1 MIVVDTNVISELM
14 RGEPHPA
21 VLTWVAAQP
30 RALLY
35 TTHINQAEIFYGIA
49 ALPEG
54 RRRTAL
60 TAAATAMF
68 VEDFADHILPF
79 EAEAAARYPE
89 IVLARLQAGNPIEK
103 FDALIAETALAA
115 GASIAT
121 RDFGGFTGCGL
132 AIVNPWERHDRHR
145 ARLPRL

>member
-14 RGEPHPA
+14 RGEPDSA
-21 VLTWVAAQP
+21 VLAWVAAQP

-35 TTHINQAEIFYGIA
+35 TTYINQAEILYGIG

-60 TAAATAMF
+60 AAAADAMF
-68 VEDFADHILPF
+68 AEDFAGRILPF
-79 EAEAAARYPE
+79 EERAAARYPE
-89 IVLARLQAGNPIEK
+89 IVLARRQAGHPIEK
-103 FDALIAETALAA
+103 FDALIAATSLAV

-121 RDFGGFTGCGL
+121 RDAGGFAGCGL
-132 AIVNPWERHDRHR
+132 EVIDPWT
-145 ARLPRL
+145 AS

>member
-21 VLTWVAAQP
+21 VLAWVAAQP

-35 TTHINQAEIFYGIA
+35 TTHINQAEILYGIG

-60 TAAATAMF
+60 A
-68 VEDFADHILPF
+68 LG
-79 EAEAAARYPE
+79 
-89 IVLARLQAGNPIEK
+89 LRLLLFLQRIYKHVISPRRSLRRFRG
-103 FDALIAETALAA
+103 AL
-115 GASIAT
+115 
-121 RDFGGFTGCGL
+121 
-132 AIVNPWERHDRHR
+132 
-145 ARLPRL
+145 

>member
-1 MIVVDTNVISELM
+1 M

-21 VLTWVAAQP
+21 VLAWMAAQP
-30 RALLY
+30 RTLLY
-35 TTHINQAEIFYGIA
+35 TTHINQAEILDGIT

-60 TAAATAMF
+60 AATANGNVRRGF
-68 VEDFADHILPF
+68 SWPYSAVRRRSGGALPLGR
-79 EAEAAARYPE
+79 ARTS
-89 IVLARLQAGNPIEK
+89 AGGNPIEK
-103 FDALIAETALAA
+103 FDALIAASALAA

-132 AIVNPWERHDRHR
+132 AIVNPWEVT
-145 ARLPRL
+145 